1 MNSGQHPESEKDDID
16 WSLGLRQ
23 RLESQGITPDRFK
36 TLSGNPNYEL
46 LTTEHFSGIKNQFFP
61 EGIKKGGVF
70 VTKRSK
76 KSKGPKEGYPG
87 PPTQYEE
94 QSNYEDVPNVIEDLQ
109 YDTSK
114 DGIKE
119 LRKVEYVEPSGRRTV
134 YDVKTNK
141 TSDNP
146 RVYPIKHGQTLN
158 EQEKHKPW
166 YQNAYEGTFGPMDST
181 IQDETL
187 AYSSNWPTDVTR
199 KYQETGEAPPGYDL
213 KDLNAVGYKP
223 WEDQS
228 TVINQTAQ
236 GHNGWFGKVNVF
248 ANPIRRLKDVTRNPV
263 NVLPKSDEFVPEPGA
278 KEMANLFA
286 FEPNHALAPGELP
299 YATNPNT
306 GMGYQKLPN
315 QEIFGRFENDRND
328 SGLVT
333 AGKSIG
339 NVGSAIG
346 NLGVGLAD
354 FVTGPVGI
362 ATAGMGGLA
371 AGSIESLAGASIDK
385 IAAEQALK
393 AAAAG
398 SAERT
403 LLTAN
408 LAKASAA
415 KGRAVLAARGLNLGE
430 AALQGYFTGDLAHG
444 AWKSGEATYNSL
456 TTPTFIPGP
465 DQFTDGGYV
474 GTHPDWPGAAYNAA
488 ESLSSAFFA
497 KEIGKHTLT
506 GSGRNV
512 FQPERAAANH
522 VLGNLLASVPGP
534 EQTRPYTPWVRPS
547 FEDRAEQLR
556 KKTEED
562 RLPKWGPPKEDP
574 IPEQTGYTYTE
585 ADAVTDRMANTIF
598 DINNPAPYTDP
609 APRQKSQTL
618 RDLLRKQNSNAG
630 KYEIYNGPLREQ
642 LREAE
647 RNKPKEQDGPVSS
660 SEIII
665 PPEILAQIDKES
677 RDPNY
682 LMAGSTGR
690 IRPKIEKDAKKD
702 IKPGEEVGREGE
714 VAKPGEVVLKP
725 GDTPGVVQ
733 QKPGL
738 AEEIAAAV
746 PKPEAAKPVE
756 QPVAAQPEKT
766 APQSQA
772 EKAAQARL
780 NSTLDKIEER
790 RAFTQANLESGR
802 ITQELADTYFERF
815 DSAEKKAQDTF
826 MEETKPSQRFLGVD
840 VGNTGRTTVWNNQ
853 GRPRPQPPEKPKT
866 YSATVP
872 PTEANAKPTIPGLP
886 QLPQSA
892 LEAASDA
899 TKMGMTGQTKSQFA
913 DRNVPNLNGRQAFEK
928 NNGMLSRLTYD
939 QLKDLHDTTV
949 ADPGHNPKFAAAV
962 RDEMGSR
969 ERKVSDTYSTNQEGR
984 NAISSNLKPELM
996 TDADLKNVTDNHPE
1010 LIKRQR
1016 EIITGHNRGDF
1027 NSDLGK
1033 RSAEAEAAIRK
1044 LNELKYQLKFAR
1056 EEANKRVRAKAG
1068 VARPDGTPIV
1078 ASTERK
1084 LTAKRYDP
1092 VTGEEVKGPVVKRN
1106 PVQALNHARGDHGLL
1121 SRDELVAA
1129 RDALKAQGRDYYK
1142 RIDEDIRKRDL
1153 ENERVHK
1160 RLHGS
1165 KAAEIPNPRTMD
1177 RAEIDRRLAELPGE
1191 LKQAEERYAQTK
1203 SPEDAKHIY
1212 DIKTDLSGLRKEA
1225 ENRDTLESQ
1234 SLQYD
1239 RSKNPNYKQVSGDI
1253 QGRPTKSSVKP
1264 GVGPFNRDVSKPDV
1278 TPIEGRDPNV
1288 IRAEGAAAYE
1298 AENQQAARTANQ
1310 ETIDRAN
1317 AENRQTQQTEQTAPA
1332 EAPVSEAPVS
1342 EARQTEPVQTEAAKP
1357 DVTEEQAAKQE
1368 TVASINDNADILD
1381 NMDSTK
1387 EISRILNGTRKAPGL
1402 VEQIRNTA
1410 EDWNNATSAAEREVA
1425 RKKMQDHIDELTSV
1439 RDDLQD
1445 RHDNTPESL
1454 QGTDAYDRRED
1465 MISELDEAISGLE
1478 EQMYNMKGDSGKGP
1492 FNLTPESNKMPANV
1506 NPKRYDINAPHDERV
1521 QWIDN
1526 EMNGRLEGKTHQ
1538 IDIPGDPDGQPVT
1551 VNYRAVDMQKGFLID
1566 GAERLLTQLQDHSF
1580 GDRYR
1585 FNFTNGLYQYAV
1597 GSRELSLKGTLE
1609 RVSRDGKS
1617 TIIAEANSPMERPFE
1632 ISPNGFG
1639 FREKI
1644 EGRPV
1649 SKLAETVLA
1658 REILKRIELLEIG
1671 VTNRTKSFIEY
1682 KATDGMPNNKKYNIE
1697 RKEGNRTYTEQ
1708 QMKSEFIGRIASSN
1722 PDIVKNYDINFIS
1735 KDDSYTFR
1743 DGDTNESKTV
1753 SKTIHLLEFVPK
1765 QPNEYGKKPATGTI
1779 YVEID
1784 NSKPTEAYLSS
1795 SYLDDA
1801 VRGQKIGTAMY
1812 SELAERLRSMGVK
1825 KLNGYVIDGAKRPNQ
1840 IRQRVVDAVN
1850 HELGYKEK
1858 TSSERGRVTTDLK
1871 PDAYYS
1877 PEYES
1882 PYAQAI
1888 KVKIDNRLKDAT
1900 DLGILSQKDV
1910 KNTWMMEGLD
1920 THARDTDNIKH
1931 GTYELDFTY
1940 DNVDKNGNPYISI
1953 RISRIS
1959 PDNPSG
1965 ETKME
1970 LSRIEIGLDKDSI
1983 TSREARAIKLDESL
1997 FNIVDNPQK
2006 PDTLDGSGILCAELQ
2021 ERLPILGFN
2030 AGYGKIYAE
2039 ISERASKVTDLG
2051 DGAMDFQEETDDYKR
2066 NTTRLS
2072 RNQKDL
2078 KGGRTY
2084 TDAQMSSEF
2093 IGRVASQN
2101 KGITDGHKISWTVT
2115 NSKIRSGGR
2124 IAELQLIN
2132 EKTGRSVGQIHL
2144 QIRAKGKSIYLAESH
2159 LDSDL
2164 RGKNLGTLM
2173 YSEMA
2178 ERIRAMG
2185 FNKLEG
2191 YVIDENRRPNK
2202 IRNKIIDR
2210 INKQIGYETRT
2221 PNRNGVIETELKR
2234 KAYYSPEYDAQGLDL
2249 KNQMGSEALD
2259 QRYRYLTPGVKSVA
2273 LSIEA
2278 GNKTVADILNQMAEQ
2293 GVNKGDDGFTPD
2305 EGKLARLLLKH
2316 ADDTSLSSIVRAI
2329 DVSETNNGQRY
2340 SMYNP
2345 AGPLSGFTDENI
2357 KNNTFGKIPNLQ
2369 TGSVTVSRSH
2379 LESPNL
2385 SMRVVLHEIT
2395 HAVTVEKVN
2404 RAIFGLT
2411 NTFDSGNNTFG
2422 ESGAKYVD
2430 RIKAYI
2436 KDPNSDKSV
2445 VKIAR
2450 SYLKLLSTLDK
2461 EIDSPISLS
2470 KANRGTSDINSDNVI
2485 GAGMNE
2491 NTITEASKKGL
2502 YGSTNIAEFISEAMT
2517 NPDFQARLSTI
2528 KMGETS
2534 VWANFKKSVAEML
2547 GIAEGDTA
2555 LAHTMDGVMEVA
2567 SKRLELFHKPGESYK
2582 DSLQRVREQRFQSE
2596 GDARPLQRA
2605 REERFNDD
2613 FNIDALNDDN
2623 LAQEVKS
2630 MRDLDAD
2637 IKDLKRPGHYDK
2649 AKVDNLERQK
2659 QELVNRVTTVMENSP
2674 HYDEA
2679 VKNVGPDASLD
2690 DIINEINHLDAVAK
2704 RGEGFS
2710 PRDYQPSA
2718 GGFAP
2723 ESNKMPARNPNEG
2736 NRVYTE
2742 QQMASGFIGRVAR
2755 DNPGFKKQF
2764 KIEFKDEDTSSL
2776 PEPDDMAHK
2785 IEMENEYNDQQAA
2798 MEQQA
2803 GDTETV
2809 NTGSNT
2815 TSRLDQESYSGDN
2828 YSEDLGFED
2837 QNYNPGPGS
2846 GPPGARSIELTIKTK
2861 QGDYV
2866 GQINVSIDEA
2876 KPNVAYLSQ
2885 SSIEGHMQGQGIG
2898 KLMYSEMAERLRSKG
2913 ITELTGWIADS
2924 KLRPNKIRQ
2933 RIIDAV
2939 NKDLGYSDKTSMKKE
2954 SISSALRPE
2963 AYYSPDV
2970 NSRSEAPVF
2979 NMTPVS
2985 NRMPAENGRQFIAQ
2999 EKQAAANAVQSTIE
3013 GFNSL
3018 KPETM
3023 KDLKDKG
3030 VGIVTLGWLRGSSAQ
3045 LDKLA
3050 QIHSIRE
3057 ITEIRALLMGNNAG
3071 EMGMAR
3077 GEGFHTAVSAQ
3088 NKIFQNKLN
3097 NILKPFE
3104 NELKLLSEKEQSAK
3118 LEEIGRA
3125 IVSNRTHPNQAIAE
3139 AVKQFRAVFKELH
3152 DYQTKAG
3159 VRLGDMGGT
3168 YMPRILK
3175 VDKVLEN
3182 SEQFINAATRAYR
3195 QSGLS
3200 EAEAKTA
3207 AQDWFDN
3214 ILRNDEGFSSGGT
3227 SLTFDSGMHNGE
3239 PKHTRDRVF
3248 GPDAERLMEPFYN
3261 RNVYDALTTYIGRA
3275 VKTSEL
3281 TRRFGVDF
3289 SKYKDMQDRIIAKG
3303 PNGAKIL
3310 GEVNTLVASQIAP
3323 SQARTKLGRVA
3334 ADANTLYQSI
3344 RFLTNATLSS
3354 MSEPIVNG
3362 MRTGNVM
3369 DAITGMGNS
3378 IQYAYRNARDLAP
3391 DYHEK
3396 LAQDIGIIQAHLATS
3411 AISSSVDTRYLDA
3424 NSSRF
3429 TKTTINGFFRGTGLH
3444 QWTEGTRVASVKIG
3458 ETFLS
3463 RLASDIQEGG
3473 KPYQLS
3479 VRLLNELGV
3488 TDKKAMASFIER
3500 LGTMTEAER
3509 LRAISNPRHRQAQEY
3524 RQALRKY
3531 SEQVIM
3537 NPNAGTRSK
3546 LAAHPLGTFIFGLQS
3561 YTYAFHENVLK
3572 RMGRILVNEAIL
3584 NKGDMSPANRMALLG
3599 AFMSAPIFL
3608 AGQYAQGEIRDELF
3622 TDPARAGDPPITVGT
3637 KIARMISRAGG
3648 FGRMDA
3654 AVNTLGAFKYDKP
3667 LETVLV
3673 GPTASDL
3680 SSTFSEI
3687 ARLFKSTNSP
3697 ETNTQERKT
3706 TRSVYNSVI
3715 QPAIST
3721 GASRLPGVT
3730 GRLAS
3735 TGIHYA
3741 AKHPGVREAV
3751 VKGIAG
3757 RPVDPR
3763 QDNAPNENWVDQVMK
3778 ELE

>member
-1 MNSGQHPESEKDDID
+1 MNSGQYPESEKDDVD

-23 RLESQGITPDRFK
+23 RLENQGITPDKFK
-36 TLSGNPNYEL
+36 TLPGNPAYEV
-46 LTTEHFSGIKNQFFP
+46 LTTQHFSDIKNQFFP
-61 EGIKKGGVF
+61 EGIRKGGIF

-76 KSKGPKEGYPG
+76 KSEGPKKGYPG

-109 YDTSK
+109 YDTSE

-141 TSDNP
+141 TKDNP
-146 RVYPIKHGQTLN
+146 RAYPIKPGQTLN
-158 EQEKHKPW
+158 EQEKRKPW
-166 YQNAYEGTFGPMDST
+166 YQSAYEGTVGPMDST

-187 AYSSNWPTDVTR
+187 AYSSNWPTDVN
-199 KYQETGEAPPGYDL
+199 KNYQQTGNVPPGYDL
-213 KDLNAVGYKP
+213 KDLNAVGYQP

-228 TVINQTAQ
+228 TITNQTYQ
-236 GHNGWFGKVNVF
+236 GHNGWFGKVNF
-248 ANPIRRLKDVTRNPV
+248 LANPIRHIKDAVRNPI
-263 NVLPKSDEFVPEPGA
+263 NNLPKNDEIALIQPGA
-278 KEMANLFA
+278 NEMANLFG
-286 FEPNHALAPGELP
+286 FEPNHVLKPGELP

-315 QEIFGRFENDRND
+315 QELFGRFESDKND
-328 SGLVT
+328 SGLIT

-339 NVGSAIG
+339 NVGSALG
-346 NLGVGLAD
+346 NLGVGLGE

-371 AGSIESLAGASIDK
+371 AGSIETLAGASIDQV
-385 IAAEQALK
+385 AAEQALK

-415 KGRAVLAARGLNLGE
+415 KGRAVLAARAFNAGE
-430 AALQGYFTGDLAHG
+430 AGLQSYFAGDLAHG

-465 DQFTDGGYV
+465 DQFTEGGYV

-497 KEIGKHTLT
+497 KEIAKHTLT

-512 FQPERAAANH
+512 IQPELGAANH

-534 EQTRPYTPWVRPS
+534 EKGTPYTPWVRPS
-547 FEDRAEQLR
+547 SLEDRAEQLR

-562 RLPKWGPPKEDP
+562 RLPKWGPGKEDTTP
-574 IPEQTGYTYTE
+574 AATDANYTE
-585 ADAVTDRMANTIF
+585 ADAVSDRINNTIF

-609 APRQKSQTL
+609 APKQKSQTL
-618 RDLLRKQNSNAG
+618 RDLIRKQNFTRP
-630 KYEIYNGPLREQ
+630 KYEIYDGPLREQ
-642 LREAE
+642 L
-647 RNKPKEQDGPVSS
+647 KETEKDKPVSS
-660 SEIII
+660 SEIQI
-665 PPEILAQIDKES
+665 PPEVLAQIDKES

-690 IRPKIEKDAKKD
+690 IRPKVEKDATKD
-702 IKPGEEVGREGE
+702 IKPGEEPGR
-714 VAKPGEVVLKP
+714 PGEKTEPGGVVLKP

-733 QKPGL
+733 TKPGL

-780 NSTLDKIEER
+780 NSTLDKIDER

-802 ITQELADTYFERF
+802 ITQELADTYFARF

-996 TDADLKNVTDNHPE
+996 TDAELKNVTDNHPE

-1056 EEANKRVRAKAG
+1056 EEANKRVRVKIGA
-1068 VARPDGTPIV
+1068 ARPDGTPIV
-1078 ASTERK
+1078 KSTERK
-1084 LTAKRYDP
+1084 LAAKRYDP
-1092 VTGEEVKGPVVKRN
+1092 VTGEEVKGPVVKRD

-1129 RDALKAQGRDYYK
+1129 RDALKAQGRDYHK
-1142 RIDEDIRKRDL
+1142 RVDEDIKKRDL

-1160 RLHGS
+1160 RLYGS

-1212 DIKTDLSGLRKEA
+1212 DIKTDLSGFRKEA
-1225 ENRDTLESQ
+1225 ENRDALESQ
-1234 SLQYD
+1234 SLKYD

-1278 TPIEGRDPNV
+1278 TPIAGRDPNV

-1332 EAPVSEAPVS
+1332 EAPVSEA
-1342 EARQTEPVQTEAAKP
+1342 RQAEPVQTEAAKP
-1357 DVTEEQAAKQE
+1357 DVTEEHAAKQE

-1387 EISRILNGTRKAPGL
+1387 EISRILNGTRKEPGL
-1402 VEQIRNTA
+1402 VEQVRKTA
-1410 EDWNNATSAAEREVA
+1410 EEWNNATSPAEREVA
-1425 RKKMQDHIDELTSV
+1425 RKKMLDHIDELTSI

-1454 QGTDAYDRRED
+1454 QSTDAYDRREQ
-1465 MISELDEAISGLE
+1465 MISDLDEAISGLE
-1478 EQMYNMKGDSGKGP
+1478 EQELNMRDNSSNGP
-1492 FNLTPESNKMPANV
+1492 GNLTPESNKMLPPERDALGGLSNADSKPTTPFDENATYEEQKKWV
-1506 NPKRYDINAPHDERV
+1506 DDEIDRRTEGLTYGETGDSYDY
-1521 QWIDN
+1521 
-1526 EMNGRLEGKTHQ
+1526 THQ
-1538 IDIPGDPDGQPVT
+1538 AVRGKFLDENASNFLYTDLKQPARGGP
-1551 VNYRAVDMQKGFLID
+1551 NDRFLIQFNNLD
-1566 GAERLLTQLQDHSF
+1566 VPDRTYGAPYTNGTPTQLTLKISRVNTETGNVFRISELRLNLIDP
-1580 GDRYR
+1580 
-1585 FNFTNGLYQYAV
+1585 FTV
-1597 GSRELSLKGTLE
+1597 GSNHNLRFKQYLDGNEVQPKVNAVAAAEL
-1609 RVSRDGKS
+1609 
-1617 TIIAEANSPMERPFE
+1617 
-1632 ISPNGFG
+1632 
-1639 FREKI
+1639 
-1644 EGRPV
+1644 
-1649 SKLAETVLA
+1649 
-1658 REILKRIELLEIG
+1658 LKRIDALNISVPQDLLRQLQKRADEIPELARRN
-1671 VTNRTKSFIEY
+1671 V
-1682 KATDGMPNNKKYNIE
+1682 AKKYDIKRE
-1697 RKEGNRTYTEQ
+1697 TGNRTYTPRQ
-1708 QMKSEFIGRIASSN
+1708 IASDFIGRVASNN
-1722 PDIVKNYDINFIS
+1722 PEITKGLEIS
-1735 KDDSYTFR
+1735 FRSSDNNGYLTTYKIQLKEKGQEIGSIYLEKKSDD
-1743 DGDTNESKTV
+1743 TV
-1753 SKTIHLLEFVPK
+1753 YLGMSGMEDAY
-1765 QPNEYGKKPATGTI
+1765 QGKGLGT
-1779 YVEID
+1779 
-1784 NSKPTEAYLSS
+1784 L
-1795 SYLDDA
+1795 
-1801 VRGQKIGTAMY
+1801 MY
-1812 SELAERLRSMGVK
+1812 SEVAERLRSLGVK
-1825 KLNGYVIDGAKRPNQ
+1825 RLTGWVVDSKERPNQ
-1840 IRQRVVDAVN
+1840 IRQRVIDAVN
-1850 HELGYKEK
+1850 KELGY
-1858 TSSERGRVTTDLK
+1858 TSDETSRHAGDVESTLR

-1877 PEYES
+1877 PEY
-1882 PYAQAI
+1882 
-1888 KVKIDNRLKDAT
+1888 DA
-1900 DLGILSQKDV
+1900 
-1910 KNTWMMEGLD
+1910 EGLD
-1920 THARDTDNIKH
+1920 
-1931 GTYELDFTY
+1931 L
-1940 DNVDKNGNPYISI
+1940 
-1953 RISRIS
+1953 
-1959 PDNPSG
+1959 
-1965 ETKME
+1965 
-1970 LSRIEIGLDKDSI
+1970 
-1983 TSREARAIKLDESL
+1983 EAEVNS
-1997 FNIVDNPQK
+1997 
-2006 PDTLDGSGILCAELQ
+2006 
-2021 ERLPILGFN
+2021 
-2030 AGYGKIYAE
+2030 
-2039 ISERASKVTDLG
+2039 
-2051 DGAMDFQEETDDYKR
+2051 
-2066 NTTRLS
+2066 
-2072 RNQKDL
+2072 
-2078 KGGRTY
+2078 
-2084 TDAQMSSEF
+2084 DAL
-2093 IGRVASQN
+2093 N
-2101 KGITDGHKISWTVT
+2101 
-2115 NSKIRSGGR
+2115 
-2124 IAELQLIN
+2124 
-2132 EKTGRSVGQIHL
+2132 
-2144 QIRAKGKSIYLAESH
+2144 
-2159 LDSDL
+2159 
-2164 RGKNLGTLM
+2164 
-2173 YSEMA
+2173 
-2178 ERIRAMG
+2178 
-2185 FNKLEG
+2185 
-2191 YVIDENRRPNK
+2191 
-2202 IRNKIIDR
+2202 
-2210 INKQIGYETRT
+2210 
-2221 PNRNGVIETELKR
+2221 
-2234 KAYYSPEYDAQGLDL
+2234 
-2249 KNQMGSEALD
+2249 
-2259 QRYRYLTPGVKSVA
+2259 QRYSNLSAGAKSVA
-2273 LSIEA
+2273 ISIES
-2278 GNKTVADILNQMAEQ
+2278 GKKTVEDILKQMAEQ
-2293 GVNKGDDGFTPD
+2293 GVNKGDDGFRPN
-2305 EGKLARLLLKH
+2305 EGKIARLLLKH
-2316 ADDTSLSSIVRAI
+2316 ADDTSLSSVIRAI
-2329 DVSETNNGQRY
+2329 STSESGQFTTP
-2340 SMYNP
+2340 SMYTAASPTN
-2345 AGPLSGFTDENI
+2345 GYSNKHIKDNLS
-2357 KNNTFGKIPNLQ
+2357 GKIPNLT
-2369 TGSVTVSRSH
+2369 TGAVAISRSH
-2379 LESPNL
+2379 LQNPNL
-2385 SMRVVLHEIT
+2385 SMQVVLHEIT
-2395 HAVTVEKVN
+2395 HAVTIEKVN
-2404 RAIFGLT
+2404 RAIFGIT
-2411 NTFDSGNNTFG
+2411 NSFNSGNNAFG

-2436 KDPNSDKSV
+2436 KDPNSDKSI

-2461 EIDSPISLS
+2461 EADSPVSLS
-2470 KANRGTSDINSDNVI
+2470 KANKATGDVNADNVI
-2485 GAGMNE
+2485 GSGVDG
-2491 NTITEASKKGL
+2491 NTTGRAARQGL
-2502 YGSTNIAEFISEAMT
+2502 YGATDLGEFISEAMT

-2528 KMGETS
+2528 KMGERS
-2534 VWANFKKSVAEML
+2534 VWENFKKSVAEML

-2567 SKRLELFHKPGESYK
+2567 SKRLERFHKPGESYK
-2582 DSLQRVREQRFQSE
+2582 DSLQSVREQRFQSE
-2596 GDARPLQRA
+2596 GDARPQSRA
-2605 REERFNDD
+2605 IEERVNDD
-2613 FNIDALNDDN
+2613 FNIDIDSNSWAKDI
-2623 LAQEVKS
+2623 KS
-2630 MRDLDAD
+2630 IRDIDAD
-2637 IKDLKRPGHYDK
+2637 IADIKTPGNYNK
-2649 AKVDNLERQK
+2649 AKVDALERQK
-2659 QELVNRVTTVMENSP
+2659 NRLIDKATKVVEKSP
-2674 HYDEA
+2674 YYNEA
-2679 VKNVGPDASLD
+2679 VRNVGTDASLD
-2690 DIINEINHLDAVAK
+2690 TIINEINHLDALA
-2704 RGEGFS
+2704 R
-2710 PRDYQPSA
+2710 RDVPFFIPGNYKPKSSK
-2718 GGFAP
+2718 FEP
-2723 ESNKMPARNPNEG
+2723 ESNRLPARNPNEG

-2764 KIEFKDEDTSSL
+2764 KIEFKDEDTSHL

-2809 NTGSNT
+2809 NTGSNAI
-2815 TSRLDQESYSGDN
+2815 SRLDQESYSGDN
-2828 YSEDLGFED
+2828 YNEDLGFED
-2837 QNYNPGPGS
+2837 QNYNPGPGT

-2885 SSIEGHMQGQGIG
+2885 SNIEGHMQGQGIG

-2963 AYYSPDV
+2963 AYYSPDLE
-2970 NSRSEAPVF
+2970 SKGESEAPVF

-2985 NRMPAENGRQFIAQ
+2985 NHMPAENGRQFIAQ
-2999 EKQAAANAVQSTIE
+2999 EKQAAANAVQSAIE

-3023 KDLKDKG
+3023 KELKDKG

-3050 QIHSIRE
+3050 EIHNIRE

-3125 IVSNRTHPNQAIAE
+3125 IVSNRTHPDPAIAA

-3152 DYQTKAG
+3152 DYQIKAG
-3159 VRLGDMGGT
+3159 VKLGDMGGT

-3175 VDKVLEN
+3175 IDEVLKN
-3182 SEQFINAATRAYR
+3182 SEQFIDAATKAYR

-3248 GPDAERLMEPFYN
+3248 GPDAERFMEPFYN
-3261 RNVYDALTTYIGRA
+3261 RNIYDALTTYIGRA

-3323 SQARTKLGRVA
+3323 SQARTKLGRIA
-3334 ADANTLYQSI
+3334 ADANSLYQSI

-3369 DAITGMGNS
+3369 DAITSMGDS
-3378 IQYAYRNARDLAP
+3378 VQYAYRNARDLAP

-3396 LAQDIGIIQAHLATS
+3396 LAQDLGIIQAHLATS
-3411 AISSSVDTRYLDA
+3411 AIATSVDTRYLDV

-3479 VRLLNELGV
+3479 ARLLTELGV
-3488 TDKKAMASFIER
+3488 TDKKAMSSFIKR
-3500 LGTMTEAER
+3500 LETMTEEER

-3546 LAAHPLGTFIFGLQS
+3546 LAAHPLGAFIFGLQS
-3561 YTYAFHENVLK
+3561 YQYAFHENVLK

-3584 NKGDMSPANRMALLG
+3584 NKGEMSPANRMMLMG

-3608 AGQYAQGEIRDELF
+3608 AGQYAQGEIRDEAF
-3622 TDPARAGDPPITVGT
+3622 TDPARANDPKLTLGT
-3637 KIARMISRAGG
+3637 KLARMLSRAGG
-3648 FGRMDA
+3648 LGRLDA
-3654 AVNTLGAFKYDKP
+3654 PVNVVAGLKYNKAP
-3667 LETVLV
+3667 ETALV
-3673 GPTASDL
+3673 GPTASDA
-3680 SSTFSEI
+3680 SSTFAEI
-3687 ARLFKSTNSP
+3687 VRMFGKENSP
-3697 ETNTQERKT
+3697 NTNTQERKT
-3706 TRSVYNSVI
+3706 ARSVYNSVI
-3715 QPAIST
+3715 QPGIST
-3721 GASRLPGVT
+3721 LASRFPGVT

-3751 VKGIAG
+3751 VEHFAG
-3757 RPVDPR
+3757 PPVDPR
-3763 QDNAPNENWVDQVMK
+3763 QDNASNENWVDDVMK
-3778 ELE
+3778 QLSE